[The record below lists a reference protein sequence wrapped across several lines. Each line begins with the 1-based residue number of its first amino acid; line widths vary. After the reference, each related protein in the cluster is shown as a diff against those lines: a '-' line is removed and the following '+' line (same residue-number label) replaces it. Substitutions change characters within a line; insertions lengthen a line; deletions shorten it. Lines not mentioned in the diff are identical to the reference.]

1 MEFGI
6 LTVKHKRIQ
15 AVGALFLSINTNRF
29 LFALRAD
36 DTYSGT
42 WSTIGGRTEPGE
54 TVIASLEREIREE
67 IGFLP
72 LVRKTVPIDL
82 FVSADQRFEFH
93 TFVCVVDREF
103 VPQLNH
109 EHNGYAWTELDGYPK
124 PLHPALYNALR
135 VPELKEKLEQL
146 LQLVKNSSEELS
158 FFS

>member
-6 LTVKHKRIQ
+6 LIVQRSRIQ

-54 TVIASLEREIREE
+54 TVIAALAREIQEE

-82 FVSADQRFEFH
+82 FVSTDQKFEFH

-103 VPQLNH
+103 VPVLNH

-124 PLHPALYNALR
+124 PLHPALYSALQ
-135 VPELKEKLEQL
+135 VPELKEKLQ
-146 LQLVKNSSEELS
+146 QLVQLIQSSEQELS